1 LSRIV
6 DMRCLKMVNLSRNSL
21 GEECAEEID
30 VLLGIKR
37 IIRID
42 LSKNEMGKTCLQI
55 ITKNFGHLEW
65 IEYTNMLHSI
75 SRNAFLF

>member
-1 LSRIV
+1 MSRIV

-42 LSKNEMGKTCLQI
+42 LSKNEMGKT
-55 ITKNFGHLEW
+55 
-65 IEYTNMLHSI
+65 
-75 SRNAFLF
+75 